1 MTLRIQPVHKSA
13 QIGQMCPPRA
23 PKLRYRR
30 HQRAHAPTRSVNKSR
45 PTPPPRTTTMHVRTA
60 ADTNTRAPA
69 TSLSIT
75 AQEDEAAAEADTRHV
90 IEVEQALRR
99 YG

>member
-1 MTLRIQPVHKSA
+1 MKSST
-13 QIGQMCPPRA
+13 PPRSQEGTSA
-23 PKLRYRR
+23 
-30 HQRAHAPTRSVNKSR
+30 S
-45 PTPPPRTTTMHVRTA
+45 VRTA

-90 IEVEQALRR
+90 IEAEQALRR

>member
-1 MTLRIQPVHKSA
+1 MKSST
-13 QIGQMCPPRA
+13 PPRSQEGTNA
-23 PKLRYRR
+23 SYLRLLITALHRQGR
-30 HQRAHAPTRSVNKSR
+30 LKRQHAR
-45 PTPPPRTTTMHVRTA
+45 VRTA

-90 IEVEQALRR
+90 IEAEQALRR